1 MGEPARRLP
10 TYDDVVNAPDGVTA
24 EILAG
29 ELVLSPR
36 PAVSHSRVEG
46 GLGADLELFARGS
59 GGPRGW
65 WFLRELELHL
75 GAQDPKSVVVVPDLA
90 GWRRDHMP
98 VLLDAPAITLPPDWV
113 CEVLSPGP
121 VNTRRDRVLKPIV
134 YAAAGVPYLWYI
146 DPVEHLLE
154 VRKLQGTVYAVIQ
167 TFVGEDRVRAEPFDA
182 IELDMANWWLPPAT
196 P

>member
-1 MGEPARRLP
+1 MGDPARRLA
-10 TYDDVVNAPDGVTA
+10 TYEDVVNAPDGLTA

-36 PAVSHSRVEG
+36 PAVSHGWSEKRVDFALEPFG
-46 GLGADLELFARGS
+46 GD
-59 GGPRGW
+59 GGPGGW
-65 WFLRELELHL
+65 WILREPELHL
-75 GAQDPKSVVVVPDLA
+75 GAKDPKSVVVVPDLA
-90 GWRRDHMP
+90 GWRRERMP
-98 VLLDAPAITLPPDWV
+98 TLVDAAAIAMPPDWV

-121 VNTRRDRVLKPIV
+121 ANTRRDRVLKPV
-134 YAAAGVPYLWYI
+134 AYAAAGIPYLWYI
-146 DPVEHLLE
+146 DPIGHLLE
-154 VRKLQGTVYAVIQ
+154 VRKLQGAVYAVIQ